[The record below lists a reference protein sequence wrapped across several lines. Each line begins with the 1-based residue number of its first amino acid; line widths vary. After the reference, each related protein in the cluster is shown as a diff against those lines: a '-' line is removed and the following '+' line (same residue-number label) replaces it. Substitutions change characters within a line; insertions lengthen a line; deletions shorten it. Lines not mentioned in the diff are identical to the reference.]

1 MDTITLHRYGFSNTV
16 ASLGIAFTKQQAELL
31 KKNKMKNVVVAFM
44 GALFL
49 IVVDTAARSLSGV
62 EIPLSILTGLVGA
75 PIFITMLYRQ
85 RRSVK

>member
-1 MDTITLHRYGFSNTV
+1 MIPISIPPKRLV
-16 ASLGIAFTKQQAELL
+16 AGPDSVRLTPIAAL
-31 KKNKMKNVVVAFM
+31 M